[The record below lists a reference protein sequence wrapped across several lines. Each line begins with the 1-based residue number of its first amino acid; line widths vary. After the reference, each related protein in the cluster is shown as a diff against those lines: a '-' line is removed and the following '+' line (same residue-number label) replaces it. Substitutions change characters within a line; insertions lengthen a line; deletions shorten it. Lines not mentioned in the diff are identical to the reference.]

1 MQQQSRH
8 SPSKFYRKDE
18 DQRKNSTADDIIS
31 IKNPLSHSKNRI
43 LLDTTQAS
51 NPKNKNTQQ
60 MREYSP
66 NKEFEEE
73 LDISPRETV
82 NSKKPTITPQKNP
95 YLNST
100 QSVKM
105 ETKDSLFKS
114 PFVTE
119 EKPRNTESDIA
130 IRLRSREDTFPN
142 QLLNPQQSNKQQD
155 LVDSLRFSNYDGD
168 QDPFEIAL
176 DLFRKN
182 LPANTNFID
191 CSCIGAILIEF
202 FKELQIEVSD
212 KTAWGII
219 NEITDFIPRKV
230 TEKSFMDLLI
240 LPQIKTLLSQFN
252 IILNSNPPRLGRL
265 STHNLRAGGNQLIST
280 DKKNSSLHSFSVISS
295 SGISPREEKSRNS
308 HHHLLQSRESTGNLS
323 NKLMIDTG
331 LANKFDKNPTLKDHN
346 DSFASILNT
355 SYQTSS
361 HEPGSQKAGYF
372 HSLTSSNTSCTNKT
386 TSEEVEFLH
395 SYTVMKWEDV
405 YGKELSE
412 LFGQLLPYA
421 VTPPK
426 PIVDK
431 EINSS
436 LRKEIPTSSSEYM
449 LLSRI
454 LDQFDYRLR
463 KAVKGYNY
471 SQHKRLEKVIE
482 EKNLLRPI
490 QYQYGP
496 MEMKGKKLRHLEDPT
511 LLALKQE
518 NSLQFYNWVLL
529 FHAAKIDKLSEL
541 IENPNGFKEIYKHR
555 PGNLIFSHNTELCVR
570 RYKRY

>member
-1 MQQQSRH
+1 
-8 SPSKFYRKDE
+8 
-18 DQRKNSTADDIIS
+18 
-31 IKNPLSHSKNRI
+31 
-43 LLDTTQAS
+43 
-51 NPKNKNTQQ
+51 
-60 MREYSP
+60 
-66 NKEFEEE
+66 
-73 LDISPRETV
+73 
-82 NSKKPTITPQKNP
+82 
-95 YLNST
+95 
-100 QSVKM
+100 M
-105 ETKDSLFKS
+105 ETRDSLFKS
-114 PFVTE
+114 PFITE
-119 EKPRNTESDIA
+119 EKPRNTESDVA
-130 IRLRSREDTFPN
+130 IRLQSREDTYPN
-142 QLLNPQQSNKQQD
+142 QQLNTQQSNKQD
-155 LVDSLRFSNYDGD
+155 IVDSLRFSNFDGD
-168 QDPFEIAL
+168 QDPFELAI

-182 LPANTNFID
+182 LPANTNWID
-191 CSCIGAILIEF
+191 CSCIGAIFIEF
-202 FKELQIEVSD
+202 FRELQIEVND

-230 TEKSFMDLLI
+230 TEQSFTDLLI
-240 LPQIKTLLSQFN
+240 LPQIKSFLSQFN
-252 IILNSNPPRLGRL
+252 ISIQSNRPKPGRL
-265 STHNLRAGGNQLIST
+265 STHNSRRTAGPVERKNQFIST
-280 DKKNSSLHSFSVISS
+280 DKKNETLHSFSVISS
-295 SGISPREEKSRNS
+295 SGVSPREEKSRSN
-308 HHHLLQSRESTGNLS
+308 HQHILQSRESTGNLT
-323 NKLMIDTG
+323 NQLMIDTG
-331 LANKFDKNPTLKDHN
+331 LANKFDKNPHN
-346 DSFASILNT
+346 ESFASILNT

-386 TSEEVEFLH
+386 SAEEAEFLN

-436 LRKEIPTSSSEYM
+436 LRKEIPPTSSEYM

-529 FHAAKIDKLSEL
+529 FHAAKIDKLTEL

-570 RYKRY
+570 QYRR